1 MRLSNS
7 DIDQAFEQFQFDVRL
22 ERVAAIESAATV
34 AWETHLIWR
43 HPKFGVL
50 DRQTYL
56 PAFEH
61 EGRTLELHGQLIKR
75 AAQVGKQLA
84 AQIPNCQ
91 IKIPIKASQLIDQ
104 SLAISL
110 PFTLR
115 RAQLAPTRMI
125 ISVDP
130 GTEDLRRMMDGLM
143 YMKQS
148 GVELELCCSSHAQ
161 LEAHL
166 NALQIFERI
175 QIDAQSLVQLSFGQE
190 PSKMHLYAKSL
201 AALAHE
207 GKLLTASNVNT
218 AFAIHAA
225 KQLKFDCVQGP
236 AIGQGQSVESIVKT
250 VSPTAVRQESKRS
263 AEG

>member
-22 ERVAAIESAATV
+22 ERVAAIESAETI

-43 HPKFGVL
+43 HPKYGRL
-50 DRQTYL
+50 DRRTYL

-61 EGRTLELHGQLIKR
+61 EGRTLELQGQLIKQ
-75 AAQVGKQLA
+75 ATQVGKQLVA
-84 AQIPNCQ
+84 YTPQCQ
-91 IKIPIKASQLIDQ
+91 IKVPISASQLIDQ
-104 SLAISL
+104 SVAISL

-115 RAQLAPTRMI
+115 RAQLPPSSMI
-125 ISVDP
+125 ISIDP
-130 GTEDLRRMMDGLM
+130 GKEDLRRMMDGLT

-148 GVELELCCSSHAQ
+148 GVELELVCSSHAQ
-161 LEAHL
+161 LEMHL
-166 NALQIFERI
+166 NALQMFERI
-175 QIDAQSLVQLSFGQE
+175 QIDSQSLVQTSFGPEQ
-190 PSKMHLYAKSL
+190 SGDHLYAKSL

-236 AIGQGQSVESIVKT
+236 AIGQDQSLETVIKSLAPVLSADES
-250 VSPTAVRQESKRS
+250 RS